1 MASEHPRLD
10 ALKKHLRGA
19 RRRLLWV
26 LVSFGLG
33 ASLSWYYRAA
43 ILGWLIAPA
52 HGHLS
57 PTGPPI
63 FTGITDAFGFATQ
76 LAILGGVLA
85 ATPVAAFHV
94 FRLLNPFL
102 GRTARR
108 FLLILLPA
116 ALVLFIVGMAF
127 SYFLVLPLV
136 LNFMLG
142 FAVGVAVPMIGLD
155 EYMNEVKIMLLGMG
169 LVFETPL
176 VMFLLAKFQILSHEQ
191 MKKVRRFVP
200 PMAFIFAGFIS
211 NTIEI
216 SIPIAMTALFELGLF
231 LAWLTERDSRR
242 TAWRVIAL
250 SGTVLVLGL
259 ATAGWWLLRANP
271 VRH

>member
-10 ALKKHLRGA
+10 ELKKHLRGA

-33 ASLSWYYRAA
+33 ASLTWYYRGA

-57 PTGPPI
+57 PAGPPI
-63 FTGITDAFGFATQ
+63 FTGITDAFSFATH
-76 LAILGGVLA
+76 LAIFGGLLA
-85 ATPVAAFHV
+85 AVPVAAFHL
-94 FRLLNPFL
+94 FRLLSPFL
-102 GRTARR
+102 GQTVRR
-108 FLLILLPA
+108 FLLILLPS
-116 ALVLFIVGMAF
+116 ALVFFVGGIAF
-127 SYFLVLPLV
+127 SYFVVLPLV

-176 VMFLLAKFQILSHEQ
+176 VMLLLAKFQILSHEQ

-200 PMAFIFAGFIS
+200 PLAFIFAGFIS

-216 SIPIAMTALFELGLF
+216 SIPIAVILLYEVGLA
-231 LAWLTERDSRR
+231 LAWLASPRR
-242 TAWRVIAL
+242 IYWWRLAGL
-250 SGTVLVLGL
+250 SGAVLSAVGLG
-259 ATAGWWLLRANP
+259 GWWYFFR
-271 VRH
+271 